1 MLNDHDQCMSL
12 KKLIRSASF
21 DSGFLSNAIASIIGT
36 RPRTENNIIPGSKK
50 LLNGELCNIDKGIP
64 INFPLG
70 EIIKT
75 PPPPIAPNPRNAN
88 KAMSKF
94 LVAFDFIIIYFE
106 LFLIP
111 PFFLFLSYT
120 YSS

>member
-1 MLNDHDQCMSL
+1 MSL

-21 DSGFLSNAIASIIGT
+21 DFGFLIKAIISSMGT
-36 RPRTENNIIPGSKK
+36 SPRMENKMIPGNKK
-50 LLNGELCNIDKGIP
+50 LLNGDSLNIDKGIP

-88 KAMSKF
+88 KAINKF
-94 LVAFDFIIIYFE
+94 LV
-106 LFLIP
+106 LFNFM
-111 PFFLFLSYT
+111 FFFVKV
-120 YSS
+120 

>member
-1 MLNDHDQCMSL
+1 MLKDHDQCMSL
-12 KKLIRSASF
+12 KKLIRSANF
-21 DSGFLSNAIASIIGT
+21 DFGFLSNAIISIIGI

-50 LLNGELCNIDKGIP
+50 LLNGELFNIDKGIP

-88 KAMSKF
+88 KKRRIF
-94 LVAFDFIIIYFE
+94 RVAFGCIIV
-106 LFLIP
+106 
-111 PFFLFLSYT
+111 
-120 YSS
+120 